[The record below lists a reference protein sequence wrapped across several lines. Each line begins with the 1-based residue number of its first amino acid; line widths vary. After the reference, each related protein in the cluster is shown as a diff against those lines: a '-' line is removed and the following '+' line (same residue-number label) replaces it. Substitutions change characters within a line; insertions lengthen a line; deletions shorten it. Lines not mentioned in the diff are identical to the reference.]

1 MHYKYVPDVMEKGE
15 DPATNFTKPAI
26 AYPTILPKWQRP
38 DDYPYNLRIPDIDFC
53 DGKVEFYKPEW
64 TDMPTYYNVGVGLNS
79 LVCKRVIG
87 AKHLIYDE
95 PCEYTT
101 CYKLRQICYGEFES
115 SRLKVQGVFGWT
127 WLPVRP

>member
-1 MHYKYVPDVMEKGE
+1 MENFKYNEARSEGKIHYKYVPDVMEKGE

-101 CYKLRQICYGEFES
+101 CYKLR
-115 SRLKVQGVFGWT
+115 
-127 WLPVRP
+127 